1 MTLLLSILLSY
12 LRISNPGARV
22 ILVAGRVAGSAAADR
37 AACVVVVVFVCRYCV
52 AVVVVRCV
60 GDLECIES
68 LKTRPGSMSESS
80 PLESYDLF
88 CDFECWAKS
97 RGARGEESPR
107 VLPLH
112 FSPILAVLGFFSAN
126 GRFCRSEML
135 KFGKLT
141 RPRTLI
147 FNVHGTHRR
156 IR

>member
-1 MTLLLSILLSY
+1 VVSC
-12 LRISNPGARV
+12 LRISNPGAKV
-22 ILVAGRVAGSAAADR
+22 ILVVGRVAGSTAADR
-37 AACVVVVVFVCRYCV
+37 AARDVVSALFVRVALRVVVVDCV
-52 AVVVVRCV
+52 DDVQ
-60 GDLECIES
+60 GTES

-80 PLESYDLF
+80 PLESYDIF
-88 CDFECWAKS
+88 RDFECWAKS